1 MSFLFSLLPSL
12 LLGAGLATGS
22 PPRTGEELLR
32 QMHDRYAG
40 KWYHSLTFVQTT
52 SFADGHQETWYEAAS
67 IPGKLR
73 IDIAPVPEK
82 NTILFSGDS
91 VYQWK
96 AATRQGA
103 GPFVHPLM
111 VLGFDV
117 YAQPVERTTAQL
129 RQLGYDL
136 TKIRADVWQ
145 DRPVWVVGADSGDLR
160 RKQFWIDQERLV
172 FVRSLEPTRRDSSVV
187 VEVQFNKYQ
196 RIGQG
201 WVAPEVQQLRGGSL
215 VIKEEYTDMR
225 IDVPLPADLWDAGV
239 FPEAKWM
246 N

>member
-1 MSFLFSLLPSL
+1 MALFFTILL
-12 LLGAGLATGS
+12 AAFA
-22 PPRTGEELLR
+22 PPRTGEELVR

-52 SFADGHQETWYEAAS
+52 TFADGHLETWYEAAA

-91 VYQWK
+91 VYQWQRG
-96 AATRQGA
+96 ARQGG

-117 YAQPVERTTAQL
+117 YAQPAERTIAQL

-136 TKIRADVWQ
+136 SKVRADMWQ

-160 RKQFWIDQERLV
+160 HKQFWIDQERLV
-172 FVRSLEPTRRDSSVV
+172 FVRSLEPARRDSTVV

-196 RIGQG
+196 RIGRG
-201 WVAPEVQQLRGGSL
+201 WIAPEVVQLRNGAL
-215 VIKEEYTDMR
+215 VIKEEYADMR
-225 IDVPLPADLWDAGV
+225 VDVALPPDLWDATA
-239 FPEAKWM
+239 FPEATWM
-246 N
+246 R

>member
-1 MSFLFSLLPSL
+1 MALFFTILL
-12 LLGAGLATGS
+12 AALA

-32 QMHDRYAG
+32 QMHDRYDG

-52 SFADGHQETWYEAAS
+52 TFADGHLETWYEAAS

-73 IDIAPVPEK
+73 IDIAPVGEK

-91 VYQWK
+91 VYQWQK
-96 AATRQGA
+96 GTRQGG

-136 TKIRADVWQ
+136 SKVRADVWQ

-160 RKQFWIDQERLV
+160 HRQFWIDQERLV
-172 FVRSLEPTRRDSSVV
+172 FVRSLEPARRDSTVV

-196 RIGQG
+196 PIGKG
-201 WVAPEVQQLRGGSL
+201 WIAPEVMQLRNGAM
-215 VIKEEYTDMR
+215 VIKEEYADMR
-225 IDVPLPADLWDAGV
+225 VDVALPRELWDATA
-239 FPEAKWM
+239 FPEAAWM
-246 N
+246 R